1 LKIEAIKFL
10 KLVIIAA
17 LIAAII
23 AATAALITGTTEIE
37 NVVDV
42 LHIVAQNLALAGSH
56 CLEMQ
61 TATTLVAPLVSKM
74 KLQVLLYRP
83 VTHIA
88 LEERVCFLGL

>member
-42 LHIVAQNLALAGSH
+42 LHIVAQNLASAGSH
-56 CLEMQ
+56 CLE
-61 TATTLVAPLVSKM
+61 TATTLIAPLVSKM

-88 LEERVCFLGL
+88 LEEWVRFLGL